1 MINLNTTYEAMLKHP
16 TFRQSQ
22 KMYWG
27 LDELT
32 DYIKSRAIPW
42 KNGKLTRQIKTVRG
56 YIRVYQLHDWEVKGK
71 RLKDLDQ
78 GELGALWDLKLDSK
92 DMAET
97 IPKLPNYEDGP
108 YKNNSDYKS
117 VCWSCK
123 QDIEL
128 TEENR
133 CTECNY
139 AIRCS
144 CGECACDKPGN
155 EYMKKQKE
163 FY

>member
-1 MINLNTTYEAMLKHP
+1 MEVYLSKNIT
-16 TFRQSQ
+16 S
-22 KMYWG
+22 
-27 LDELT
+27 DE
-32 DYIKSRAIPW
+32 IK
-42 KNGKLTRQIKTVRG
+42 
-56 YIRVYQLHDWEVKGK
+56 K

-78 GELGALWDLKLDSK
+78 AELGALWDLKLDSK